1 MIKKCWIDAGL
12 LKKEDGSE
20 EIEYDDLDQEVCE
33 EENLIQEL
41 TEQCEGLILEEGQT
55 LTSGDEANLIEN
67 EVEVI
72 ENGEE
77 LAREQESEST
87 GTTNFKQRGIQDY
100 FAKK

>member
-1 MIKKCWIDAGL
+1 MWGYAGL
-12 LKKEDGSE
+12 FKKEDDSE
-20 EIEYDDLDQEVCE
+20 EMKYDDLDPEVCE
-33 EENLIQEL
+33 EENLISEL

-55 LTSGDEANLIEN
+55 LKCGDEVDL
-67 EVEVI
+67 I